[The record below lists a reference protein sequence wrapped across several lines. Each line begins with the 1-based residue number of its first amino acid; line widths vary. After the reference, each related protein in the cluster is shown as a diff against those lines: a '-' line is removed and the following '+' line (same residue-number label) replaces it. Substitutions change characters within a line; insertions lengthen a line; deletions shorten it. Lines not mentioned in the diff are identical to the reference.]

1 MATFLV
7 TGGAGFI
14 GSHLARALVARG
26 ETVRILDDFSTGRR
40 EHLAPIADAVEIY
53 EGSITDPI
61 IVQTAMQGVTY
72 VLHHAAQASVP
83 QSINDPIHTHTV
95 NATGTLT
102 LLQAAHRSGV
112 KRFIYAGSSSAY
124 GDEPTDCKHEGLP
137 PHPLSPYA
145 ASKLAGELYC
155 QAFAEAYGLE
165 TVILRYFNVFGER
178 QDPTSAYSAVI
189 PRFITQLLDDAR
201 PVIYGDGLQSRDFI
215 YVQNVVNA
223 NLLACAAPPE
233 KVAGQVFN
241 IASGERINLL
251 GLVELLNQMLGT
263 TQTPQFMP
271 KRAGDIRFSHA
282 DIDKARTL
290 LGYEP
295 LIGFEEGLRRTLEW
309 FKDNADS

>member
-1 MATFLV
+1 MARFLV

-14 GSHLARALVARG
+14 GSHLTRALLTKG
-26 ETVRILDDFSTGRR
+26 ETVRILDDFSTGKRQ
-40 EHLAPIADAVEIY
+40 HLPNGVELI
-53 EGSITDPI
+53 EGSITDAG
-61 IVQTAMQGVTY
+61 IVARAMQGVDY
-72 VLHHAAQASVP
+72 VLHHAAQASV
-83 QSINDPIHTHTV
+83 QRSIDDPLHTHLV

-102 LLQAAHRSGV
+102 LLEAARRAGV

-137 PHPLSPYA
+137 PQPLSPYA

-155 QAFAEAYGLE
+155 QAFSASLGLE

-189 PRFITQLLDDAR
+189 PRFITRLLDDSQ
-201 PVIYGDGLQSRDFI
+201 PIIYGDGLQSRDFV

-223 NLLACAAPPE
+223 NLLACTAPAAQ
-233 KVAGQVFN
+233 VVGQVFN

-251 GLVELLNQMLGT
+251 GLVELLNQMLKSSH
-263 TQTPQFMP
+263 TPQFMP

-282 DIDKARTL
+282 EIGKARAL
-290 LGYEP
+290 LGYAP
-295 LIGFEEGLRRTLEW
+295 TIPFKEGLRLTLEW
-309 FKDNADS
+309 FTNDAHS